1 MTKSNESED
10 FANSDKGG
18 VKEVWGHVCCHPLR
32 PQQTSYLTNQQE
44 GHTSSARK
52 EVEGETGDVLI
63 KPWDAS
69 PFALGVP
76 YSFYVTG
83 HDCLWPTSL
92 VNPAGLIIVQTVI
105 KETYP
110 RIPFL
115 KNSSSKIS
123 DFGPVCSQGSISRIF
138 KEANPEKLDKKRQW

>member
-1 MTKSNESED
+1 M
-10 FANSDKGG
+10 
-18 VKEVWGHVCCHPLR
+18 KEVWGHLCCHSLR

-44 GHTSSARK
+44 GHTSSARR

-105 KETYP
+105 KETH
-110 RIPFL
+110 IPGYLSL
-115 KNSSSKIS
+115 KA
-123 DFGPVCSQGSISRIF
+123 VLLRYQT
-138 KEANPEKLDKKRQW
+138 LDQYVHKDL

>member
-1 MTKSNESED
+1 MKVKTLQTVTKV
-10 FANSDKGG
+10 
-18 VKEVWGHVCCHPLR
+18 VKEVWGHLYYYPLK

-44 GHTSSARK
+44 GHTSSARR

-69 PFALGVP
+69 PFALGVA
-76 YSFYVTG
+76 YSLCHWSWWSLAYVLSQSTWAYNCTNC
-83 HDCLWPTSL
+83 DKR
-92 VNPAGLIIVQTVI
+92 N
-105 KETYP
+105 TYP

-115 KNSSSKIS
+115 KSSSSKIS

-138 KEANPEKLDKKRQW
+138 EKANPEKLDKKRQW